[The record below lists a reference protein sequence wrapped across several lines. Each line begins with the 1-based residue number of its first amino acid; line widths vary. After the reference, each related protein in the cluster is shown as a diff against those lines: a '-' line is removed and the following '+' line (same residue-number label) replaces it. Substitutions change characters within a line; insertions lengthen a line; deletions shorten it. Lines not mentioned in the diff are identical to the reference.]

1 MLRSFVGILFSIY
14 DSAMSEG
21 DNYKYDIEQDL
32 SGLDCPL
39 PTLRIKAALAR
50 MAPGEVLKVIA
61 THPASS
67 KEIHTFCKQTG
78 HSMIHTSEP
87 FGQYLFWIEKQAEK

>member
-1 MLRSFVGILFSIY
+1 
-14 DSAMSEG
+14 MSEG
-21 DNYKYDIEQDL
+21 NDYKFDNEQDL

-50 MAPGEVLKVIA
+50 MVAGEVLKVTA
-61 THPASS
+61 THPDSS

-78 HSMIHTSEP
+78 HPMIHSSEP
-87 FGQYLFWIEKQAEK
+87 IGQYLFWIEKKEPV